1 VSYPYSPG
9 SIHLKGRQLAV
20 IPSFG
25 GVGVVLDDYVVSNLV
40 VETRCAE
47 LMQIGV
53 SFSSHV
59 PTSMS
64 VDIGI
69 SSSGPV
75 TTFDVATIKKNFRSV
90 DELEIDDL
98 LKIVYRKM
106 DQRDPEN

>member
-20 IPSFG
+20 IPCFG
-25 GVGVVLDDYVVSNLV
+25 EVGVVLDDYVVSNLT
-40 VETRCAE
+40 VETHCDDITY
-47 LMQIGV
+47 MGG
-53 SFSSHV
+53 SFSRV
-59 PTSMS
+59 PTSQS

-69 SSSGPV
+69 SSSGRV

-106 DQRDPEN
+106 DQREPEN